1 MLAAVAS
8 VVRPGGRLLYSTC
21 SSEPEENEQVVTAF
35 LAAHSD
41 FSAVPTV
48 PGPAV
53 SDGEQLVDDRGF
65 LRTLPFRDR
74 LDAFYGALLVRRRGA

>member
-8 VVRPGGRLLYSTC
+8 AVRPGGRLLYSTC
-21 SSEPEENEQVVTAF
+21 SSEPEENEQVVAAF
-35 LAAHSD
+35 LAAHGG
-41 FSAVPTV
+41 FSAVRVV

-53 SDGEQLVDDRGF
+53 ADGEQLVDDRGF

-74 LDAFYGALLVRRRGA
+74 LDAFYAALLVRRRAA